1 MVEED
6 RREEIME
13 ARKLSLNTSLIDE
26 TLNQTIGGKKQ
37 SDGTS
42 LKLTSSLETHFEEES
57 SLQGQN
63 RSEEEVEMK
72 LMTKELRF
80 EIRELKVDSK
90 REQDKDQG
98 GAKALRSSNSK
109 EHCPIVQPDCLSNSS
124 VEDDH
129 MTASQRIGYHY
140 LPNLKFGSTV
150 DVAGGFVEKSCP
162 SETNCSIYGVND
174 QDGEEGE
181 GIQGRIYSQQCS
193 PIHEGD
199 RGDSETNE
207 GITVQEY
214 EKTEQMELGLSQ
226 SRQQSPL
233 LMMRDKMNK
242 LNGQIES
249 LRISSKRSTLEQ
261 EELKKKNIDELILE
275 NEDTELR
282 GDLKKF
288 IDWKGQNPRALMGEF
303 WRGMEYGQIGSV
315 SGLEHNCKNALGAE
329 LILEVYEGHGAART
343 PHMRMRVMEE
353 DKRTEEQ
360 RIEDREDIGLQEK
373 EAEKIVDI
381 GVKKSPIKAWSFHFI
396 N

>member
-98 GAKALRSSNSK
+98 GTELGKGS
-109 EHCPIVQPDCLSNSS
+109 ESNSS

-140 LPNLKFGSTV
+140 LPNLKFGSTKPIV
-150 DVAGGFVEKSCP
+150 QSMVLMIKMVKREKEFKVLNNKKAES
-162 SETNCSIYGVND
+162 THNNA
-174 QDGEEGE
+174 
-181 GIQGRIYSQQCS
+181 
-193 PIHEGD
+193 
-199 RGDSETNE
+199 TNE

-288 IDWKGQNPRALMGEF
+288 IDSKTQWTNWKGQNPRALMGEF
-303 WRGMEYGQIGSV
+303 WRGMEYGQ
-315 SGLEHNCKNALGAE
+315 K